1 MQHFE
6 LKGQVRQAA
15 NKAAIKA
22 FRRQGLVPC
31 NLYGLG
37 IDNVLFTVDAKA
49 LKGVTDTPK
58 SYIIDLVL
66 DNGSKFTAVL
76 HELQWHPIS
85 DACLHVD
92 FLAVD
97 EKKPIAIKVPL
108 AISGHAVGV
117 QKGGKFYQTLRELK
131 VSALMKDLPDE
142 LPVNIDDLQLDKQIK
157 AGDLDFKGVTILAP
171 KSTVICG
178 VKTTRNTAAEAATAE
193 GEAAE

>member
-6 LKGQVRQAA
+6 LKGQIRQAA

-37 IDNVLFTVDAKA
+37 MDNVLFTIEAKA
-49 LKGVTDTPK
+49 LKGVTNTPK

-66 DNGSKFTAVL
+66 DNGAKYTAIL
-76 HELQWHPIS
+76 HEMQWHPVS

-97 EKKPIAIKVPL
+97 EKKPIAISVPV

-117 QKGGKFYQTLRELK
+117 QRGGKFYQTLRALK

-142 LPVNIDDLQLDKQIK
+142 LPINIDDLQLDKQIK
-157 AGDLDFKGVTILAP
+157 AGDLEYKGVSILAP
-171 KSTVICG
+171 KGTVICG
-178 VKTTRNTAAEAATAE
+178 VKTTRNTAAAAATEAE
-193 GEAAE
+193 A